1 MWQRRK
7 APQANGVAQDPQTQ
21 ATGSVARL
29 LAPLGRFAGQEVDVN
44 QLDAL
49 WGLDALLTDETRRS
63 RRSRQIKEVNAWSR
77 EVWGG
82 EVLERTPDAED
93 RRRTLYRIH
102 PRVADA
108 FPPASNTTEQPD

>member
-21 ATGSVARL
+21 ATGSVSRL

-44 QLDAL
+44 QLDLL
-49 WGLDALLTDETRRS
+49 WGLDALFTDETRRS

-77 EVWGG
+77 EAWGG
-82 EVLERTPDAED
+82 EALERTPDAED

-102 PRVADA
+102 PRVADV
-108 FPPASNTTEQPD
+108 FLPASSTTEQPN